1 MLGNL
6 IKIWA
11 CESKSLNS
19 RLKNIW
25 CIQKNQFLKWKKIV
39 KLPHYGI
46 WVIEFS
52 FIIFSVFSL
61 FFSMQ
66 EHDVEQKC
74 LEITL
79 KHAFLGIFWGEIV
92 VICSVV

>member
-1 MLGNL
+1 MCSKKPIFE
-6 IKIWA
+6 IK
-11 CESKSLNS
+11 N
-19 RLKNIW
+19 
-25 CIQKNQFLKWKKIV
+25 KKIV

-52 FIIFSVFSL
+52 FIIFSGFSL

>member
-1 MLGNL
+1 MEY
-6 IKIWA
+6 
-11 CESKSLNS
+11 ESSSLAS
-19 RLKNIW
+19 LF
-25 CIQKNQFLKWKKIV
+25 FLFF
-39 KLPHYGI
+39 LC
-46 WVIEFS
+46 
-52 FIIFSVFSL
+52 

>member
-1 MLGNL
+1 MEY
-6 IKIWA
+6 
-11 CESKSLNS
+11 ESSSLAS
-19 RLKNIW
+19 LF
-25 CIQKNQFLKWKKIV
+25 FLFF
-39 KLPHYGI
+39 LC
-46 WVIEFS
+46 F
-52 FIIFSVFSL
+52 

>member
-1 MLGNL
+1 LSYL
-6 IKIWA
+6 SLKVWIRDWKIFDVFKK
-11 CESKSLNS
+11 EP
-19 RLKNIW
+19 IFE
-25 CIQKNQFLKWKKIV
+25 IKKIV

-61 FFSMQ
+61 FFFSMQ

>member
-1 MLGNL
+1 MV
-6 IKIWA
+6 IK
-11 CESKSLNS
+11 
-19 RLKNIW
+19 
-25 CIQKNQFLKWKKIV
+25 
-39 KLPHYGI
+39 
-46 WVIEFS
+46 FS
-52 FIIFSVFSL
+52 FIIFSVFSLL

>member
-1 MLGNL
+1 M
-6 IKIWA
+6 
-11 CESKSLNS
+11 NS

-25 CIQKNQFLKWKKIV
+25 CIQKKKKTIFEIKKIV

-61 FFSMQ
+61 FLFSMQ

>member
-1 MLGNL
+1 MSYLSL
-6 IKIWA
+6 KVWIQDWKIFDVHKKRIL
-11 CESKSLNS
+11 E
-19 RLKNIW
+19 I
-25 CIQKNQFLKWKKIV
+25 KKIV

-92 VICSVV
+92 ICSVV